1 MQEQAVVIECQN
13 CHTKIPS
20 WRDSNGI
27 ARGQCPKCGAVITQS
42 LKSCRKM
49 VTEMIC
55 PKGQRFY

>member
-1 MQEQAVVIECQN
+1 MQEQVVVIECHN

-20 WRDSNGI
+20 IRDSTGI
-27 ARGQCPKCGAVITQS
+27 VKAQCPRCGAVITQS

-49 VTEMIC
+49 VIEIVC